1 MQAAPIGLHLAEG
14 PAIRNALFRAVITAA
29 CAVIFGSHAA
39 AQNAPPQI
47 VTPDEVETS
56 VGTLT
61 LKEGVPSTETA
72 QLLYDRLDLSRGIDT
87 VLNAF
92 SGVSMYAVR
101 KGFRDIG
108 VKDGD
113 VLIFSKLVGSES
125 LFLTANADTVYFWS
139 YLNLR
144 NGPIVVSVPPGVLG
158 VIDDM
163 WFRWISDFGVSGP
176 DRGEGGKYLLL
187 PPGYEGPLPEGGYV
201 VKRSRTFGVGLIG
214 RAFLED
220 NDPEAPVA
228 SVKDNLKI
236 YAYSRGGYGFSVGGF
251 LEGKSPLA
259 TLAAPA
265 APRFVEGSGKVMNT
279 IPPNDYSY
287 YQMLNSLVQEEPADA
302 LDPEIAGQFAAI
314 GIRKDIRFAPDAR
327 MKRIL
332 EDAVAIG
339 NVTSRVIGIRNRPE
353 EGFAYYGRGS
363 HWNAPLI
370 VGGFDFMNKPAVVT
384 RDGVKPFPATG
395 ARTLDARTAFFYLA
409 TVVTPAMCMNVTEIG
424 SQYLAVFL
432 DGGGDPMD
440 GAKTYKL
447 KLPRGIPVGKFWSVT
462 LYDDQ
467 TRSMLQTS
475 QIYPRAG
482 SQGYPTPAAVAD
494 RDGSTTIYMSPEK
507 PEDVKEGNWIQT
519 IPAKGWFAL
528 LRFYN
533 PTMPFFDKTWRPGE
547 IQEVAQ

>member
-1 MQAAPIGLHLAEG
+1 MREVRHHQAK
-14 PAIRNALFRAVITAA
+14 TAA
-29 CAVIFGSHAA
+29 TPGPRSCLLIAAACIGILGAPAA

-47 VTPDEVETS
+47 TTPDEVETS
-56 VGTLT
+56 VGVLT
-61 LKEGVPSTETA
+61 LKDGVPSTDTA

-92 SGVSMYAVR
+92 SGVSMFAIR

-125 LFLTANADTVYFWS
+125 LFLTANADTVCFWS
-139 YLNLR
+139 YLSLR
-144 NGPIVVSVPPGVLG
+144 NGPIVVSVPAGVVG
-158 VIDDM
+158 VVDDM
-163 WFRWISDFGVSGP
+163 WFRWITDFGVTGP

-187 PPGYEGPLPEGGYV
+187 PPGYDGPLPEGGYV

-220 NDPEAPVA
+220 NDPELAV
-228 SVKDNLKI
+228 VNVRENLKI
-236 YAYSRGGYGFSVGGF
+236 SSYSRGGYGFSIGEFLGG
-251 LEGKSPLA
+251 KAPLA
-259 TLAAPA
+259 TPA
-265 APRFVEGSGKVMNT
+265 ALAPPRFVEGSGKVMNT

-287 YQMLNSLVQEEPADA
+287 YQMLSALVQEEPAEA
-302 LDPEIAGQFAAI
+302 LDPEIAGAFAAI
-314 GIRKDIRFAPDAR
+314 GIRKDTRFAPDAR
-327 MKRIL
+327 MKKIL

-339 NVTSRVIGIRNRPE
+339 NATSRVLAIRNRAE
-353 EGFAYYGRGS
+353 EGFAYYGRAS
-363 HWNAPLI
+363 HWSQPLMI
-370 VGGFDFMNKPAVVT
+370 GGSDFMNKPPLVA
-384 RDGVKPFPATG
+384 RDGLKPFPATG
-395 ARTLDARTAFFYLA
+395 ARTLDARTAFFYTA
-409 TVVTPAMCMNVTEIG
+409 TGVTPAICMNVPEIG
-424 SQYLAVFL
+424 SQSLGTFL

-440 GAKTYKL
+440 GTKTYRL
-447 KLPRGIPVGKFWSVT
+447 KLPRGIPAAKFWSLT
-462 LYDDQ
+462 LYDTQ

-482 SQGYPTPAAVAD
+482 SQSYPTPAAEAD

-507 PEDVKEGNWIQT
+507 PEGAKDGNWIQT
-519 IPAKGWFAL
+519 IPGKSWFAL

-533 PTMPFFDKTWRPGE
+533 PTTAFFDKTWRPGE

>member
-1 MQAAPIGLHLAEG
+1 LRRARHRHTRSR
-14 PAIRNALFRAVITAA
+14 AIPDAISPVLITVA
-29 CAVIFGSHAA
+29 CFGMLSATAA

-47 VTPDEVETS
+47 TTPDEIETS

-61 LKEGVPSTETA
+61 LKDGVPSTDTA

-92 SGVSMYAVR
+92 SGVSMYAIR
-101 KGFRDIG
+101 KGLRDVG

-113 VLIFSKLVGSES
+113 VLIFSKLLGSES

-139 YLNLR
+139 YLSLR

-158 VIDDM
+158 AIDDM
-163 WFRWISDFGVSGP
+163 WFRWITDFGVSGP

-201 VKRSRTFGVGLIG
+201 VKRSRTFGVGVIG
-214 RAFLED
+214 RAFLEE
-220 NDPEAPVA
+220 NDPEPAVTNI
-228 SVKDNLKI
+228 KDNLKI
-236 YAYSRGGYGFSVGGF
+236 YSYSKGGYGFSVGDF
-251 LEGKSPLA
+251 LQGKSPLA
-259 TLAAPA
+259 APAALA
-265 APRFVEGSGKVMNT
+265 APRFVEGSGKVMTT

-287 YQMLNSLVQEEPADA
+287 YQTLNALVQEEPADA
-302 LDPEIAGQFAAI
+302 LDPEIAGEFAAI
-314 GIRKDIRFAPDAR
+314 GIRKETRFAPDAR
-327 MKRIL
+327 MKKIL

-339 NVTSRVIGIRNRPE
+339 NATSRVLAIRGRSE
-353 EGFAYYGRGS
+353 EGFAYYGRAS
-363 HWNAPLI
+363 HWSAPLM
-370 VGGFDFMNKPAVVT
+370 VGGFDFMNKPPQVT
-384 RDGVKPFPATG
+384 RDAVKPFPATG

-409 TVVTPAMCMNVTEIG
+409 TVVTPAMCMNIAEMG
-424 SQYLAVFL
+424 SQYLGAFL

-440 GAKTYKL
+440 GAKTYRI
-447 KLPRGIPVGKFWSVT
+447 KLPRGIPAAKFWSLT
-462 LYDDQ
+462 LYDNQ

-482 SQGYPTPAAVAD
+482 SQSYPTPAAEAD

-507 PEDVKEGNWIQT
+507 PEGAKDGNWIQT
-519 IPAKGWFAL
+519 IPGKGWFAL
-528 LRFYN
+528 LRFYS
-533 PTMPFFDKTWRPGE
+533 PTTAFFDKTWRPGE